1 MNSSSNN
8 IWFLMARSLSGEA
21 TEEESLQLK
30 ECMQKNPALQK
41 GFDYIKKS
49 WSHQRIENS
58 VSTSDEIAES
68 KKISRILQLARVEEA
83 VKSTSPHFTFHITSK
98 LVMKYAAFL
107 IICVSIYIIRSQIK
121 SYEVKP
127 EKLVTQNGSRSR
139 TILPDGSTVWL
150 NAGSKIF
157 YEKDF
162 CKTTREIR
170 LEGEA
175 FFDVIKEPGRPFI
188 VHTGG
193 IDIKVLGTAFNV
205 KSYPEDKSVETTLL
219 RGLVQVTKAGQSKSV
234 PILLHPH
241 QKLIVDKILVDQ
253 LPSPVAGSYNS
264 KIPTKDFIVV
274 PLNEQQNENERPEIA
289 WIYNRLEFRGLNF
302 EELAKKLERWY
313 NVSIVFEDETVRK
326 LNFNGSFE
334 NETVEQ
340 AFEALQTANKFN
352 YKINGHE
359 ILVKSP

>member
-1 MNSSSNN
+1 MNSSPND

-21 TEEESLQLK
+21 TEEEGQQLK
-30 ECMQKNPALQK
+30 ECMQLDPSLQK
-41 GFDYIKKS
+41 GFEYIKKS
-49 WSHQRIENS
+49 WSHQRIPDSISPSE
-58 VSTSDEIAES
+58 EIAES

-83 VKSTSPHFTFHITSK
+83 VKSDTPHFKFHIRPK
-98 LVMKYAAFL
+98 LLMKYAAFL
-107 IICVSIYIIRSQIK
+107 LICASIYIMRSHIK
-121 SYEVKP
+121 SEEIKP
-127 EKLVTQNGSRSR
+127 ERLVTKNGSRSR

-157 YEKDF
+157 YDKDF
-162 CKTTREIR
+162 SKATREIR

-219 RGLVQVTKAGQSKSV
+219 RGLVQVTKAGQSKSE

-253 LPSPVAGSYNS
+253 LPSQLEGKNNS
-264 KIPTKDFIVV
+264 KIPAKDFMVL
-274 PLNEQQNENERPEIA
+274 PLDEQQNENERPEIA

-313 NVSIVFEDETVRK
+313 NVSIVFEDETVKK

-334 NETVEQ
+334 NETAEQ
-340 AFEALQTANKFN
+340 AFEALQAANKFT

-359 ILVKSP
+359 ILVKSH

>member
-1 MNSSSNN
+1 MKSSPND

-21 TEEESLQLK
+21 TEEESQLLK
-30 ECMQKNPALQK
+30 ESLLRDPALQK
-41 GFDYIKKS
+41 GFECIKES
-49 WSHQRIENS
+49 WSHQRSEDN
-58 VSTSDEIAES
+58 VSSPDDVTES
-68 KKISRILQLARVEEA
+68 KKISRILQLARVEESVKINSPRFA
-83 VKSTSPHFTFHITSK
+83 VHITLKS
-98 LVMKYAAFL
+98 LMKYAAFV
-107 IICVSIYIIRSQIK
+107 IFCVSIYIIRNQIK
-121 SYEVKP
+121 SSELKP
-127 EKLVTQNGSRSR
+127 EKLVTRNGSRSR

-162 CKTTREIR
+162 SKATREIR

-175 FFDVIKEPGRPFI
+175 FFDVVKEAGRPFI

-219 RGLVQVTKAGQSKSV
+219 RGLVQVTKAGESKSA

-253 LPSPVAGSYNS
+253 LPTQVTGGDNN
-264 KIPTKDFIVV
+264 KIPAKDFIIL
-274 PLNEQQNENERPEIA
+274 PLSETQNENERVETA

-313 NVSIVFEDETVRK
+313 NVSIVFEDNAVRQ

-334 NETVEQ
+334 NETIEQ
-340 AFEALQTANKFN
+340 AFEALEVANKFT